1 MQQNKNINLARE
13 FVHRLK
19 NTCYSPTT
27 IQLINAMAQ
36 NTNYENRMY
45 YGGLLDLRW
54 QTHLGRSTI
63 NTHLRILKADGLL
76 KVTYGK
82 NQLYTEHKR
91 QNYSLILPP
100 VGLLHCGEW
109 ETHNTNPHHLDS
121 FQSCLTRLAEYQREE
136 QRLADIQDANR
147 PPQWGE
153 ISAIE
158 QSVEEDYF

>member
-1 MQQNKNINLARE
+1 MQEPRNNMNLARE
-13 FVHRLK
+13 FVYRLK

-36 NTNYENRMY
+36 NTNNENQLY
-45 YGGLLDLRW
+45 YGGLLALRW

-63 NTHLRILKADGLL
+63 NTHLRLLREDGLL
-76 KVTYGK
+76 KVSYSK

-91 QNYSLILPP
+91 QNYKLILPP

-109 ETHNTNPHHLDS
+109 ETHNKNLHHLDS
-121 FQSCLTRLAEYQREE
+121 FQGCIERLEQYHREA
-136 QRLADIQDANR
+136 QRLADIQEANR

-153 ISAIE
+153 ILPD
-158 QSVEEDYF
+158 EEDYF